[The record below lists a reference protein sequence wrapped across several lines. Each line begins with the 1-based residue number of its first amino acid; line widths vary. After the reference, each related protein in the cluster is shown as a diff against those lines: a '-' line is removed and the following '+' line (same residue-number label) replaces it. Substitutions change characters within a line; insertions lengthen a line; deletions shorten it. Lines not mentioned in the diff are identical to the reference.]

1 MMYFFLSPIAKW
13 LDFIPSTPP
22 LCYHVMLLLT
32 TTSIT
37 HHHQWPLG
45 EIEIELQWTDRLYEY
60 DLELAQQK
68 QVMARRIQC
77 MARKQHAKNA
87 VKRLRKEREELLK
100 LAHRSAELVTATIRM
115 KIALKVRKTMMI
127 ITTTFSSSTIAPSL
141 TALLYIYQH
150 NATYLPPSPPHT
162 HLSPPPPHSFSLSL
176 HQVVA
181 YRKLFV
187 LSAFKIQMRVRMF
200 QAQAKLAQRKIEFLY
215 ATVITKYARVYLAR
229 RMLAWLKWER
239 AELLRISTTVI
250 QRETRRW
257 LAELK
262 AIDMEKDRVYEQA
275 YQTELLEGSMTYE
288 QVHEK
293 RLEAEEAA
301 RIAAEELALA
311 EQEKLLAAQQA
322 QASEEQEDGTDE
334 EDEDEEPREDE
345 DSEDKRWRAEKAAER
360 AKKLA
365 EKKAREREELK
376 SMGSLRSEE
385 TVVKVWRERQAARLK
400 KKNAADYDSDD
411 DEDDSEDGEWV
422 INTNPNRVF
431 RRIHSP
437 NPVLSSSSLSRH
449 KKTNTI

>member
-1 MMYFFLSPIAKW
+1 
-13 LDFIPSTPP
+13 
-22 LCYHVMLLLT
+22 
-32 TTSIT
+32 
-37 HHHQWPLG
+37 
-45 EIEIELQWTDRLYEY
+45 
-60 DLELAQQK
+60 
-68 QVMARRIQC
+68 
-77 MARKQHAKNA
+77 
-87 VKRLRKEREELLK
+87 
-100 LAHRSAELVTATIRM
+100 
-115 KIALKVRKTMMI
+115 MI

-311 EQEKLLAAQQA
+311 AEQEKLLAAQQA
-322 QASEEQEDGTDE
+322 QASEEQEEGTDE

-411 DEDDSEDGEWV
+411 DEDDSEDGE
-422 INTNPNRVF
+422 
-431 RRIHSP
+431 
-437 NPVLSSSSLSRH
+437 
-449 KKTNTI
+449 